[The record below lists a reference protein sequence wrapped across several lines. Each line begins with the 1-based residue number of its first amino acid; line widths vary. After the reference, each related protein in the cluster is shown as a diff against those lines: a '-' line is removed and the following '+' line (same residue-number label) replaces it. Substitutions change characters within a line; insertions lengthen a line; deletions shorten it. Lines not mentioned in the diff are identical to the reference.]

1 MNAVLLAALLALVP
15 VAPATS
21 STGPA
26 PGDAGMPTAGALL
39 TGSTVGA
46 SGTFARSRTILGT
59 ASWYCRPHRSACTR
73 GFGWWGHYAAACAP
87 LRRLL
92 GSGWRGRTV
101 LVSRG
106 GLTVR
111 VRLIDSC
118 SSRRRAIDLYASA
131 FDNLAPLWRGVI
143 RVRVTT

>member
-1 MNAVLLAALLALVP
+1 MTLLLVIALLVP
-15 VAPATS
+15 TAWPSTEPAR
-21 STGPA
+21 GV
-26 PGDAGMPTAGALL
+26 AGMPAAGWLL
-39 TGSTVGA
+39 TGSPVTA
-46 SGTFARSRTILGT
+46 SGNAARSRPTLSGQ
-59 ASWYCRPHRSACTR
+59 ASWYCRPGVSRCTR
-73 GFGWWGHYAAACAP
+73 GFGWRGHYAAACAP

-131 FDNLAPLWRGVI
+131 FRNLAPLWRGVI
-143 RVRVTT
+143 QVRVTT

>member
-1 MNAVLLAALLALVP
+1 MTALVLAAVLLVP
-15 VAPATS
+15 ASWPSTEPAR
-21 STGPA
+21 GV
-26 PGDAGMPTAGALL
+26 AGMPTALGTLPISSPGEASGAL
-39 TGSTVGA
+39 
-46 SGTFARSRTILGT
+46 ARSRPTLSGQAT
-59 ASWYCRPHRSACTR
+59 WYCRPHRSACTR
-73 GFGWWGHYAAACAP
+73 GFPSWGHYAAACAP

-118 SSRRRAIDLYASA
+118 SSRRRTIDLFASQ
-131 FDNLAPLWRGVI
+131 FRQLAPLSRGVI